1 MLTIMVPTYNR
12 SKYLKE
18 MYEKL
23 KNQTDKNFEWV
34 IVNDGSKDDTEKVVN
49 EMIKENKI
57 KINYLYQEN
66 QGKNTAHNNGVKIA
80 KGEYFMCVDDDDYL
94 KEDAVE
100 IINKDIKKIKN
111 SEDIIGTVYLFSK
124 KGIDEIIGSELPEG
138 KIETYYNLYKKY
150 NVSGDKQWVFN
161 TKKLKENLVEVQEG
175 EKFIPEA
182 VLFNRLSDKNYKF
195 MCFNRIVAYKEYLE
209 GGFSDNYCELV
220 MKNPKGN
227 ALYYKEL
234 YKFEPTI
241 YNLLVYDMFCI
252 FAKQNIK
259 EVVKNHPK
267 SIKAL
272 LVYPLARIY
281 IYIYIYKHKH
291 KRRK

>member
-124 KGIDEIIGSELPEG
+124 KGIDEIIGSELP
-138 KIETYYNLYKKY
+138 I
-150 NVSGDKQWVFN
+150 
-161 TKKLKENLVEVQEG
+161 
-175 EKFIPEA
+175 
-182 VLFNRLSDKNYKF
+182 
-195 MCFNRIVAYKEYLE
+195 
-209 GGFSDNYCELV
+209 
-220 MKNPKGN
+220 
-227 ALYYKEL
+227 
-234 YKFEPTI
+234 
-241 YNLLVYDMFCI
+241 
-252 FAKQNIK
+252 
-259 EVVKNHPK
+259 
-267 SIKAL
+267 
-272 LVYPLARIY
+272 IY
-281 IYIYIYKHKH
+281 IKITM
-291 KRRK
+291 